1 MADFT
6 VSLLYPSDNYVYSYV
21 SPGCVLYQWHATDKV
36 IVSRLDC
43 SKLVPCSESLNSI
56 SIEEHL
62 SPGKCQITALCQLDA
77 HLYVGTSWGC
87 IVVIETDSLRPIT
100 IFRPFEEEV
109 NRINRDLLCC
119 IYEAIIILI
128 TLHICTTPGTLHSAH
143 YQWSNAAHRYAW
155 PWLPIADTSVHGQQ
169 HDDQR
174 RALRCYARRSEHQY
188 PCNHLEG

>member
-6 VSLLYPSDNYVYSYV
+6 VSLLYPSDDYVFSYV
-21 SPGCVLYQWHATDKV
+21 SPGCVLYQWNAIEKK
-36 IVSRLDC
+36 ISNRLDC

-62 SPGKCQITALCQLDA
+62 SPGKCQITAMCKLDT

-109 NRINRDLLCC
+109 FT
-119 IYEAIIILI
+119 I
-128 TLHICTTPGTLHSAH
+128 TLKYIYIRVLECKQ
-143 YQWSNAAHRYAW
+143 YFVRRYAAYYL
-155 PWLPIADTSVHGQQ
+155 LPTVT
-169 HDDQR
+169 R
-174 RALRCYARRSEHQY
+174 R
-188 PCNHLEG
+188 